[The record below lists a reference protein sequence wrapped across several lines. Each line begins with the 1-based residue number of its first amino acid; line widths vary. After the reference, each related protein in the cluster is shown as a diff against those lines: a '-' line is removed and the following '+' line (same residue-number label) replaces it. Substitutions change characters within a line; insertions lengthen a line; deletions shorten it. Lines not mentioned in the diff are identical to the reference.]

1 MRKEPWCLMVYRT
14 TLVDDS
20 NVMDIIA
27 KRIKELRV
35 NQNLTIDQLSDQT
48 QISERMFGNYE
59 NARNLITI
67 ETIVKLFNAQ
77 VFEDHLDLEDLVN
90 VLIVEPIKEANGID
104 EE

>member
-1 MRKEPWCLMVYRT
+1 MVYRT
-14 TLVDDS
+14 TSVDDS

-27 KRIKELRV
+27 ERIKELRL

-48 QISERMFGNYE
+48 QISERMYGNYE

-90 VLIVEPIKEANGID
+90 VLIVEPIKKANGI